1 MFVGRYFVFVRC
13 GVGRRTRLPITKER
27 KDELV
32 ASYVDLLSNTDGFV
46 IIQFGGMEVTAID
59 QLRAEVRKADGKY
72 LVAKNTL
79 LTKALQQAG
88 WPVPENHLN
97 GPTAVAFGLK
107 NFPGVAKAVLGFVKD
122 KETVGVKGG
131 VMGIEIL
138 SASDV
143 EVVSNLPSIEELRA
157 QVAGLI
163 VAPAQGLVDVLYA
176 ATGQIVNVIQALED
190 KLNGPA
196 EGEAASA

>member
-1 MFVGRYFVFVRC
+1 M
-13 GVGRRTRLPITKER
+13 PITKER

-131 VMGIEIL
+131 VMGTDIL

-190 KLNGPA
+190 KLNGPT